1 MPTIVNI
8 FTGVA
13 NTSRYFYWVGVGGGQ
28 NLWGAMMWWAKA
40 MFTLKTAK
48 WHPFVPF
55 SLSHIIQNN

>member
-28 NLWGAMMWWAKA
+28 NLWGAMMWWAKT

-48 WHPFVPF
+48 
-55 SLSHIIQNN
+55 